1 MNKPSVAFALP
12 MGLTLGGSN
21 IWSLQMAAALQ
32 DAGHAPVLLQHP
44 PVGGGRLFALD
55 APAGVRC
62 IPCPWAYGSRFGRKQ
77 MQALIQPYAQALPAV
92 FVPNMTTASYAAC
105 ARLTMKHSEEM
116 RMIGIAHGQGELHL
130 RWLSYY
136 EQVIHRFIAVSDEVA
151 ELLRQAVPH
160 RAGDILTKACAV
172 EVPAHLNRNYS
183 GSDESLQIVYA
194 GRITN
199 HEKRV
204 YKLLPL
210 AEALRKRGVDFHLR
224 IIGDGGFRWGLNKA
238 VRELTPSLQKCI
250 VIEGPRSPA
259 DMASVWEAADVC
271 VLVSDREGTAVSM
284 LEAMAHGCVPV
295 VTRVSGTAAVI
306 DHGINGFVSE
316 IDDLETM
323 AGHIARLAADRTVLA
338 ECGRKGSEKIS
349 ADYSLKDY
357 LEWFQSLV
365 DGVWSNPPRKWP
377 VAKPLIMPNAADMRP
392 GLWTRLKRELCAKR
406 DS

>member
-1 MNKPSVAFALP
+1 
-12 MGLTLGGSN
+12 
-21 IWSLQMAAALQ
+21 
-32 DAGHAPVLLQHP
+32 
-44 PVGGGRLFALD
+44 
-55 APAGVRC
+55 
-62 IPCPWAYGSRFGRKQ
+62 
-77 MQALIQPYAQALPAV
+77 
-92 FVPNMTTASYAAC
+92 
-105 ARLTMKHSEEM
+105 
-116 RMIGIAHGQGELHL
+116 
-130 RWLSYY
+130 
-136 EQVIHRFIAVSDEVA
+136 IHRFIAVSDEVA

-306 DHGINGFVSE
+306 DHGINGFVSD
-316 IDDLETM
+316 IDDLEAM

-338 ECGRKGSEKIS
+338 ECGRKGPEKIS